1 MSESASPEG
10 RCIERL
16 EAEAWLDMYAAAPA
30 AYVQRHGVHHRR
42 EGAIALL
49 ACRGLPSTEFNR
61 ALNISAD
68 MTTPV
73 PALDAAVAWLSEHG
87 EAWAVQC
94 PPATLADP
102 ALRDWLADR
111 QLRPTGTGW
120 AKFTRGAAPPV
131 AVATDMTVRAVE
143 AGQADAFG
151 RVVQAGYG
159 LPAHCATWFAA
170 LVQRPRWRT
179 YLACEGSIPVAA
191 AALFQDGDRGWLGVD
206 TTLPGYRRRGAQSA
220 LIAARIADGLAAGI
234 TAFGAETG
242 NPPAETATGYSSY
255 RNFCRAG
262 FRLAY
267 VRSNFRPA

>member
-1 MSESASPEG
+1 MSESAFPEDQF
-10 RCIERL
+10 IERL
-16 EAEAWLDMYAAAPA
+16 EAEAWLDMYAAAPVEYA
-30 AYVQRHGVHHRR
+30 RRHGVHYRR
-42 EGAIALL
+42 EGALALL

-61 ALNISAD
+61 ALNIGAQT
-68 MTTPV
+68 TTPV
-73 PALDAAVAWLSEHG
+73 TALAAAVAWLSERG
-87 EAWAVQC
+87 AAWALQC
-94 PPATLADP
+94 PPATLTDP
-102 ALRDWLADR
+102 GLRTWLADR

-120 AKFTRGAAPPV
+120 AKFTRGAALPI
-131 AVATDMTVRAVE
+131 AVATDMTVGTVE
-143 AGQADAFG
+143 VGQADAFG

-179 YLACEGSIPVAA
+179 YLACEGNIPVAA
-191 AALFQDGDRGWLGVD
+191 AALFQDENRGWLGVD

-242 NPPAETATGYSSY
+242 NPPAEMATGYSSY

-262 FRLAY
+262 FSLAY
-267 VRSNFRPA
+267 VRPNFRLA